1 MPWEEAF
8 EHELLKEAPKMGR
21 TVPRELVIDDKEN
34 LSANLTQTK
43 KYDDSNT
50 YIKNISAKLKR
61 DLSEKA
67 ISKLQNLTPVRK
79 RGIKTPTNAN
89 KTAGKPVST
98 KIKSVL
104 AVTPRKL
111 AN

>member
-1 MPWEEAF
+1 MS
-8 EHELLKEAPKMGR
+8 
-21 TVPRELVIDDKEN
+21 I
-34 LSANLTQTK
+34 NLTQIRS
-43 KYDDSNT
+43 KYDEST
-50 YIKNISAKLKR
+50 FIKNVPTKLKR

-89 KTAGKPVST
+89 RTAGKTGST

-104 AVTPRKL
+104 AVTPRKQ

>member
-1 MPWEEAF
+1 M
-8 EHELLKEAPKMGR
+8 
-21 TVPRELVIDDKEN
+21 DDKEN
-34 LSANLTQTK
+34 LSMNMTLKT
-43 KYDDSNT
+43 KYDDST
-50 YIKNISAKLKR
+50 YIKNVSAKLKR

-79 RGIKTPTNAN
+79 RGVKTPTNAN
-89 KTAGKPVST
+89 RTAGKTGST

-111 AN
+111 PN